1 MNPRILGF
9 IGRSLRSSLRGE
21 ALTHLLTLTT
31 VCACLGLVA
40 AVQLTQR
47 NLIDWAEEWADD
59 QAVLVYVDPAA
70 GPEMRQG
77 VERGARR
84 ADLVELRWRSPR
96 ESAADLAA
104 VTGLADDETLADYAP
119 WILRGLRSPG
129 STTAEVQAIG
139 ELKGVLH
146 LDEGTVVAER
156 IREIARTMRSFGG
169 MLALLLLTGCFL
181 VVSNTV
187 GLALNARRDEVEI
200 MSLVGTPL
208 GWIYAAY
215 LTEGVLL
222 GALGAG
228 LAALLVELPLRF
240 GVGDVLTGFGL
251 PPLAGLA
258 GVEVVLL
265 TLLGGLI
272 GAAGSGLAIRR
283 FLRPPSDA

>member
-9 IGRSLRSSLRGE
+9 IGRSLRSSLRSE
-21 ALTHLLTLTT
+21 ALAHLLTLTII
-31 VCACLGLVA
+31 CACLGLVA
-40 AVQLTQR
+40 AVQLAQR
-47 NLIDWAEEWADD
+47 NLIDWAEQWADD
-59 QAVLVYVDPAA
+59 QAVLIYIDPAA
-70 GPEMRQG
+70 SPEVRQG
-77 VERGARR
+77 IERGARR
-84 ADLVELRWRSPR
+84 ADLVDLRWRSPR

-104 VTGLADDETLADYAP
+104 VTGLADEQTLADYAP

-129 STTAEVQAIG
+129 STTAEVLAIG

-146 LDEGTVVAER
+146 LDEGTVVAKR
-156 IREIARTMRSFGG
+156 SREIARTIRSFGAV
-169 MLALLLLTGCFL
+169 LALLVLTGGFL

-200 MSLVGTPL
+200 MSLIGTPL

-222 GALGAG
+222 GAIGAG

-258 GVEVVLL
+258 GAEVALL
-265 TLLGGLI
+265 MLLGGLV
-272 GAAGSGLAIRR
+272 GAAGSSLAIRR
-283 FLRPPSDA
+283 FLRPPSEA